1 MIMEMTGI
9 AGTDLQVSDICLGT
23 GNFGAS
29 VQERDAFVLLD
40 KYLAA
45 GGNFLDT
52 ASVYCAWV
60 TGDNSSEQFIGK
72 WLKSRNAYHEM
83 VIATKGGHYDL
94 EDPQKISRITR
105 QGLEEDLDLSL
116 GTLGCDCIPLYYLH
130 RDNEEKPVEEI
141 MDICESFVKKGK
153 IRYYAFSNWTRK
165 RFNEAI
171 RLAAKKGITGPV
183 TLSNQYS
190 LARRNNKIPS
200 VDPTTVAFEAEDL
213 TWLQETGI
221 TFIPYTSI
229 AGGIFDK
236 IHNNCD
242 LIYDGKVHGAISDI
256 PQAVQ
261 ELYLTQENISC
272 YEIMRS
278 IHVNQGYSMLAIS
291 LAYLYGLDCALI
303 PLLSVRTIRQLEE
316 VLKASKV
323 RLSAEEMRMLGKR

>member
-1 MIMEMTGI
+1 
-9 AGTDLQVSDICLGT
+9 
-23 GNFGAS
+23 
-29 VQERDAFVLLD
+29 
-40 KYLAA
+40 
-45 GGNFLDT
+45 
-52 ASVYCAWV
+52 
-60 TGDNSSEQFIGK
+60 
-72 WLKSRNAYHEM
+72 
-83 VIATKGGHYDL
+83 
-94 EDPQKISRITR
+94 
-105 QGLEEDLDLSL
+105 
-116 GTLGCDCIPLYYLH
+116 
-130 RDNEEKPVEEI
+130 
-141 MDICESFVKKGK
+141 
-153 IRYYAFSNWTRK
+153 
-165 RFNEAI
+165 
-171 RLAAKKGITGPV
+171 
-183 TLSNQYS
+183 
-190 LARRNNKIPS
+190 

-278 IHVNQGYSMLAIS
+278 IYVNQGYSMLAIS

-323 RLSAEEMRMLGKR
+323 RLSAEEMMMLGRR